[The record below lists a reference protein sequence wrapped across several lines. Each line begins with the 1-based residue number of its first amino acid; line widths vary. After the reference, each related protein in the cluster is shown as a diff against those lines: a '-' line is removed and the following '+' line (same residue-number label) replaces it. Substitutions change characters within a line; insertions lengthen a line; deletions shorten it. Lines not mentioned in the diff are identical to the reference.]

1 MMPPPGW
8 LYLFSSNSSP
18 HYEQDVL
25 NVLALPG
32 GSRYTFA
39 YDARHVQQ
47 GALEHWLELTGRRVV
62 VLYALQQEAEYLPA
76 ALIPIRL
83 GTVLST
89 RSTGSHRYVEFQLE
103 EYAALPAIPPK
114 QRPGPLVRALSTYF
128 AGLSETPYDAWASIG
143 DPIPAA
149 GAAEVPWDPGAD
161 TAHRFERI
169 VAYLEHTVSF
179 KRARFF
185 RFGHLTERG
194 APDVMELTGDP
205 PAFHVQSGRTYE
217 LLLVQYQGTR
227 RITDRAFFSV
237 GADGSV
243 LEVIGQPVFEI
254 ASRYDEISVP
264 LHALE
269 QSTYGTRET
278 VLRIDPA
285 EGAPA
290 GPRIELRF
298 RVDAPLKGAI
308 TKATLSTMAL
318 VAIGLPAVLG
328 AAQFNLWK
336 VLLIGTGA
344 LITAYL
350 QVFGLQLPRQITFP
364 RAADNTVSGSGSHPL
379 GGR

>member
-1 MMPPPGW
+1 MTPPGW

-39 YDARHVQQ
+39 YDARHVEER
-47 GALEHWLELTGRRVV
+47 ALEHWLKLTGRRVV

-76 ALIPIRL
+76 ALIPVRL

-89 RSTGSHRYVEFQLE
+89 RSIGSHRYVEFRLE

-114 QRPGPLVRALSTYF
+114 QRPGPLVRTLSKYF
-128 AGLSETPYDAWASIG
+128 ADLSETPYDAWASIG
-143 DPIPAA
+143 DPIPVGMDVA
-149 GAAEVPWDPGAD
+149 VPWDSDAD
-161 TAHRFERI
+161 AAQRFERI

-179 KRARFF
+179 NDARFF
-185 RFGHLTERG
+185 RFGHLAERG
-194 APDVMELTGDP
+194 AADLLELTGDP
-205 PAFHVQSGRTYE
+205 PAFDVEAGRTYE
-217 LLLVQYQGTR
+217 LLLIQYQGTR
-227 RITDRAFFSV
+227 RITDRVFFSV
-237 GADGSV
+237 GADGSA

-264 LHALE
+264 LHARD
-269 QSTYGTRET
+269 QTSYGVRET

-298 RVDAPLKGAI
+298 RVQTPLKGAI
-308 TKATLSTMAL
+308 AKTTLSTIGL
-318 VAIGLPAVLG
+318 FAIGLPAVLG
-328 AAQFNLWK
+328 AAQFDLWK
-336 VLLIGTGA
+336 VLLIGAGA

-350 QVFGLQLPRQITFP
+350 QVFGLTLPPPLTFP
-364 RAADNTVSGSGSHPL
+364 RAADDAVSTSASGSGAR
-379 GGR
+379 G